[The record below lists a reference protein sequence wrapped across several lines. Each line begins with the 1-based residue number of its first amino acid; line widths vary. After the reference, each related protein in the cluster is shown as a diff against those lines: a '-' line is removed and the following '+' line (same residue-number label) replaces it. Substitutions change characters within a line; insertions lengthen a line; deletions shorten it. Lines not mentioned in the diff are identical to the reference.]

1 MVSYAGASEATTED
15 DGGAWYAYVESK
27 KAVDKRLL
35 ASELAYQIL
44 GPTRLTDD
52 AAEGITVL
60 DGAMDADSE
69 TPRELVA
76 EVIVESVGRG
86 EAFNRNPIDFEGGNG
101 AVAEI

>member
-1 MVSYAGASEATTED
+1 MPITAASATAQQHASGEVVAEHVS
-15 DGGAWYAYVESK
+15 V
-27 KAVDKRLL
+27 
-35 ASELAYQIL
+35 Q
-44 GPTRLTDD
+44 
-52 AAEGITVL
+52 TVL